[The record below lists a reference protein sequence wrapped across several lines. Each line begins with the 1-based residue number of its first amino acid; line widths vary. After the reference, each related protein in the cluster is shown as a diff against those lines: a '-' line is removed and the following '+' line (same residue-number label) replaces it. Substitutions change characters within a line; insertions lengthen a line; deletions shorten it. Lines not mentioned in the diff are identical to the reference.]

1 MNLLLIPVM
10 MIQIVSAS
18 FDILQ
23 NAALTLPK
31 VRCLQAQDMADSVNC
46 RR

>member
-23 NAALTLPK
+23 NAVLILSK